1 MVERFHRHLKT
12 ALAAHANHSHRWID
26 ALPLVLLGIRSS
38 VKEDIRHA
46 PAELVYGSPLRLP
59 GVFFTKTL
67 PSSAAALSDHLRIL
81 FDYIRPSPSRTA
93 RSRKWFVPK
102 ELKDCTHVFVRNDAP
117 RPPLSPTYDGPY
129 LVLSRAGKTI
139 TICCQNK
146 TKTVS
151 LDRVKPAF
159 LDSGEAPHVRN
170 MQLSPPRNNSQ
181 KRRRVTFA
189 KPIEVIS

>member
-1 MVERFHRHLKT
+1 MDVVHH
-12 ALAAHANHSHRWID
+12 HAFAGSSSTSNRLGRVNTPRAVRSRTD
-26 ALPLVLLGIRSS
+26 RTMPSLPGRSS
-38 VKEDIRHA
+38 
-46 PAELVYGSPLRLP
+46 
-59 GVFFTKTL
+59 
-67 PSSAAALSDHLRIL
+67 
-81 FDYIRPSPSRTA
+81 
-93 RSRKWFVPK
+93 
-102 ELKDCTHVFVRNDAP
+102 DCTHVFVRNDAP